1 MERFLEGID
10 NFNIDKIFNY
20 SECFI
25 TSRLDIKPIF
35 RTGIKGQ
42 LCYYEGMV
50 LGDIFQTPIFK
61 FEKGIYDISIQCTTT
76 PLSGE
81 VSFYLN
87 NNIFGILDFYSPL
100 VQETTLL
107 IEGLVVTDFLQ
118 QAIVFEVTRKSTDS
132 LGYNLMIGDFKISKR
147 K

>member
-1 MERFLEGID
+1 
-10 NFNIDKIFNY
+10 
-20 SECFI
+20 
-25 TSRLDIKPIF
+25 
-35 RTGIKGQ
+35 
-42 LCYYEGMV
+42 
-50 LGDIFQTPIFK
+50 
-61 FEKGIYDISIQCTTT
+61 
-76 PLSGE
+76 LSGE

-107 IEGLVVTDFLQ
+107 IEGLIVTDFLQ
-118 QAIVFEVTRKSTDS
+118 QAIVFEVTRKSIDS